1 MRKDLQAGSVRS
13 RLLLLTLVLLVAFT
27 LLLSVYSF
35 VLVNDLTG
43 RMLAEAEEPMRN
55 YMQEFHDDNENL
67 ERYLSYLAVTSDIFQ
82 HLSDLDSR
90 EEVYL
95 ASDPLQS
102 ELAAIAG
109 MSSGRYMIALYH
121 SGLDYML
128 AARRSVNLGEEADL
142 LQERA
147 LRQTLQ
153 IALRRGGYPQDR
165 WFCVM
170 ADEEVLYVRVV
181 RYKQIQCCI
190 AYPLSR
196 LVDQAPGN
204 EDDQVVLYW
213 EGEPLFGAEPPAELP
228 AQPDQAAF
236 QDGYLVA
243 QASEGELTLA
253 RFSVQGLGSA
263 STLPLLLILLA
274 AAVLLIFV
282 VGMLYLWNGF
292 YRPVARLA
300 ATMEGLQNS
309 SLTLDALDHVY
320 SGAEFRQMNAALK
333 NLLSQ
338 IAEWKVKAYEKEL
351 ERRDAQLQYLRSQIR
366 PHFYL
371 NCLKNLY
378 AMAQVSTP
386 EKMQESIRY
395 LSVHMR
401 YIFSDH
407 AQLTEL
413 GKELELCQNYVSL
426 FSSMNVTYPI
436 LCTVEAEP
444 ALLEKKIPPVT
455 LLSLV
460 ENCVKYS
467 FRQDQPL
474 KILLTAALLESEKG
488 ESCPLLNLSVRDNGN
503 GFPDEWLDRFNHLET
518 NSGDAGGVGTTNLV
532 RRCRELYG
540 SSFHIAFYNGLEG
553 DEYSGACVDLFIP
566 VEEEESQDETA
577 DRG

>member
-1 MRKDLQAGSVRS
+1 MRKNLQAGSVRS

-35 VLVNDLTG
+35 VLVNDLAG
-43 RMLAEAEEPMRN
+43 RMLAEAEEPLQN

-67 ERYLSYLAVTSDIFQ
+67 ERYLSYLAVTSNTFQ
-82 HLSDLDSR
+82 RLSDLDSR
-90 EEVYL
+90 EQVYL
-95 ASDPLQS
+95 SSDALQS
-102 ELAAIAG
+102 ELAAMAG
-109 MSSGRYMIALYH
+109 MSGGRYIISLYH

-128 AARRSVNLGEEADL
+128 AARRSVNLGDEMDL
-142 LQERA
+142 LQERS

-153 IALRRGGYPQDR
+153 SFLRRGGYSQDG
-165 WFCVM
+165 WFCVQ
-170 ADEEVLYVRVV
+170 AGEEMLYARVV
-181 RYKQIQCCI
+181 RYKKILCCV
-190 AYPLSR
+190 AYPLTE
-196 LVDQAPGN
+196 LLAGAPGGADG
-204 EDDQVVLYW
+204 EVVLYW
-213 EGEPLFGAEPPAELP
+213 NGEPLFGAEPPADLP
-228 AQPDQAAF
+228 DLPDQAVF
-236 QDGYLVA
+236 QDGMLIA
-243 QASEGELTLA
+243 QASEDGLTLA
-253 RFSVQGLGSA
+253 RFTPNALASV
-263 STLPLLLILLA
+263 STLPALLILLA

-282 VGMLYLWNGF
+282 LGMLYLWTGF

-300 ATMEGLQNS
+300 TTMEGLQNS
-309 SLTLDALDHVY
+309 SLTPDALDHVY

-338 IAEWKVKAYEKEL
+338 ITEWKVKAYEKEL

-436 LCTVEAEP
+436 QCTVEVEP
-444 ALLEKKIPPVT
+444 DLLERKIPPVT

-474 KILLTAALLESEKG
+474 KILLAGSMLEAEEEDGGSLLV
-488 ESCPLLNLSVRDNGN
+488 LSVRDNGS
-503 GFPDEWLDRFNHLET
+503 GFAPEWLDRFNHLET
-518 NSGDAGGVGTTNLV
+518 STDAAGHVGMTNLV

-540 SSFHIAFYNGLEG
+540 QAFHIAFYNGLDG
-553 DEYSGACVDLFIP
+553 DEYCGACVDLFIP
-566 VEEEESQDETA
+566 VEEGGES
-577 DRG
+577 R

>member
-1 MRKDLQAGSVRS
+1 MRKNLQAGSVRS

-43 RMLAEAEEPMRN
+43 RMLAEAEEPMQN
-55 YMQEFHDDNENL
+55 YMQEFHNDNENL
-67 ERYLSYLAVTSDIFQ
+67 ERYLSYLAVTSNTFQ
-82 HLSDLDSR
+82 RLSDLDSR
-90 EEVYL
+90 EKVYL
-95 ASDPLQS
+95 SSDALQS
-102 ELAAIAG
+102 ELAAMAG
-109 MSSGRYMIALYH
+109 MSGGRYIISLYH

-128 AARRSVNLGEEADL
+128 AARRSVNLVDEMDL
-142 LQERA
+142 LQERS

-153 IALRRGGYPQDR
+153 SFLRRGGYSQDG
-165 WFCVM
+165 WFCVQ
-170 ADEEVLYVRVV
+170 AGEEMLYARVV
-181 RYKQIQCCI
+181 RYKKILCCV
-190 AYPLSR
+190 AYPLTELLAS
-196 LVDQAPGN
+196 APGGADG
-204 EDDQVVLYW
+204 EVVLYW
-213 EGEPLFGAEPPAELP
+213 NGEPLFGAEPPADLP
-228 AQPDQAAF
+228 DLPDQAVF
-236 QDGYLVA
+236 QDGMLIA
-243 QASEGELTLA
+243 QANEDGLTLA
-253 RFSVQGLGSA
+253 RFTPNALASV
-263 STLPLLLILLA
+263 STLPALLILLA

-282 VGMLYLWNGF
+282 LGMLYLWTGF

-300 ATMEGLQNS
+300 TTMEGLQNS
-309 SLTLDALDHVY
+309 SLTPDALDHVY

-338 IAEWKVKAYEKEL
+338 ITEWKVKAYEKEL

-488 ESCPLLNLSVRDNGN
+488 ESGPLLNLSVRDNGN

>member
-1 MRKDLQAGSVRS
+1 MRKNLQAGSVRS

-43 RMLAEAEEPMRN
+43 RMLAEAEEPMQN
-55 YMQEFHDDNENL
+55 YMQEFHNDNENL
-67 ERYLSYLAVTSDIFQ
+67 ERYLSYLAVTSNTFQ
-82 HLSDLDSR
+82 RLSDLDSR
-90 EEVYL
+90 EKVYL
-95 ASDPLQS
+95 SSDALQS
-102 ELAAIAG
+102 ELAAMAG
-109 MSSGRYMIALYH
+109 MSGGRYIISLYH

-128 AARRSVNLGEEADL
+128 AARRSVNLVDEMDL
-142 LQERA
+142 LQERS

-153 IALRRGGYPQDR
+153 SFLRRGGYSQDG
-165 WFCVM
+165 WFCVQ
-170 ADEEVLYVRVV
+170 AGEEMLYARVV
-181 RYKQIQCCI
+181 RYKKILCCV
-190 AYPLSR
+190 AYPLTELLAS
-196 LVDQAPGN
+196 APGGADG
-204 EDDQVVLYW
+204 EVVLYW
-213 EGEPLFGAEPPAELP
+213 NGEPLFGAEPPADLP
-228 AQPDQAAF
+228 DLPDQAVF
-236 QDGYLVA
+236 QDGMLIA
-243 QASEGELTLA
+243 QANEDGLTLA
-253 RFSVQGLGSA
+253 RFTPNALASV
-263 STLPLLLILLA
+263 STLPALLILLA

-282 VGMLYLWNGF
+282 RGMRYRWTGF

-300 ATMEGLQNS
+300 TTMEGLQNS
-309 SLTLDALDHVY
+309 SLTPDALDHVY

-338 IAEWKVKAYEKEL
+338 ITEWKVKAYEKEL